1 MVTDAAMQVCNQAKS
16 EGRGF
21 RGQWEEQFKATFS
34 CIQRYITMDP
44 NAVLS
49 ETPGN
54 CFADNSA
61 LSEVKLKLKTVN
73 RGQTTHTSEF
83 ENEVC
88 STK

>member
-1 MVTDAAMQVCNQAKS
+1 
-16 EGRGF
+16 
-21 RGQWEEQFKATFS
+21 
-34 CIQRYITMDP
+34 MDP